1 MEEADAV
8 TDDMRHVAIDNGATD
23 VCALHGF
30 PCVVTQHA
38 ERRRWRQQGHIQG
51 RTEPVLR
58 VKSRWAM
65 RMSRTLVRSLTSQT
79 RRKIGRCVPC
89 RQHDTHAPCHR
100 HGVHAL
106 CRSLGPSTSLTVR
119 VHTTCVVNE
128 QVKRD
133 LQQFGIYRALP
144 VYGEPD
150 FASGPPTTAEE
161 YLRRVRCFGDK
172 RRGSAPD
179 HSSMLLRTSA
189 SAFSRVWWRWH
200 IKPQETR
207 AS

>member
-23 VCALHGF
+23 VCALHGT
-30 PCVVTQHA
+30 PCVDTQLA

-51 RTEPVLR
+51 RTEPVQR

-79 RRKIGRCVPC
+79 RRKIGRC
-89 RQHDTHAPCHR
+89 APCHQ
-100 HGVHAL
+100 HVLHTL
-106 CRSLGPSTSLTVR
+106 CCLLGPSTSLTM
-119 VHTTCVVNE
+119 HADATCLVDK

-172 RRGSAPD
+172 RRDPTAPE
-179 HSSMLLRTSA
+179 HSSMFLRTTA
-189 SAFSRVWWRWH
+189 SAFPGCGGADMSDWTKHKQADR
-200 IKPQETR
+200 
-207 AS
+207 